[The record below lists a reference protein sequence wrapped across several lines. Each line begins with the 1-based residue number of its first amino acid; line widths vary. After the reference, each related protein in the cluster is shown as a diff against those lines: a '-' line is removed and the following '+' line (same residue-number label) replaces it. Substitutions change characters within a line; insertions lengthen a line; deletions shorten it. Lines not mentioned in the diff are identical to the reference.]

1 MSGTAGQTDG
11 DDPFVEDRRIQQ
23 IELIMALRSRGIR
36 STRVLAAIEKVP
48 RHLFVEP
55 AFAAQAYADH
65 SLPIECGQTISQP
78 FVVAYMTE
86 MLDVGERDKVLE
98 VGTGSGYQG
107 AVLAQLCRRVYTI
120 ERYRTLAQEA
130 ERRFRELRIANITGI
145 VGDGMKG
152 WKQQAP
158 FDRIIVTAAAEEIPP
173 ALLDQLRVGGV
184 MVLPLGPVG
193 GTQHIVRIVRTERD
207 WERKTLLP
215 VRFVPLVPGRAQ
227 QL

>member
-1 MSGTAGQTDG
+1 MNGQQG
-11 DDPFVEDRRIQQ
+11 DDGNDPLSEDRRIQQ
-23 IELIMALRSRGIR
+23 IELIMALRARGIR

-48 RHLFVEP
+48 RHVFVDQ
-55 AFAAQAYADH
+55 AFLAQAYADQ

-86 MLDVGERDKVLE
+86 LLDLGDRDKVLE
-98 VGTGSGYQG
+98 VGTGSGYQA

-130 ERRFRELRIANITGI
+130 EARFQILGIANITGV

-158 FDRIIVTAAAEEIPP
+158 FDRIIVTAAAEEIPS
-173 ALLDQLRVGGV
+173 ALVEQLKVGGI
-184 MVLPLGPVG
+184 MVLPVGPVSG
-193 GTQHIVRIVRTERD
+193 VQHIVKLVRTED
-207 WERKTLLP
+207 GFDQQTLLP